1 MKLNDIV
8 NQRKLTQAQAASLTG
23 MTRPKV
29 SQIRRY
35 KLQDISLE
43 RLMDALVALDQQVD
57 IVVKPAQ
64 RSQAA
69 GITVTA

>member
-1 MKLNDIV
+1 
-8 NQRKLTQAQAASLTG
+8 
-23 MTRPKV
+23 
-29 SQIRRY
+29 
-35 KLQDISLE
+35 
-43 RLMDALVALDQQVD
+43 MDALVALDPQVD